1 MWASCFCVVCTVLKL
16 EIPLMVELMVL
27 EASPWLPIIFPSSS
41 TYLLS
46 ASSKRS
52 LPAIV
57 LITNIRVSEVTK
69 RLEGNIEKLAG
80 E

>member
-1 MWASCFCVVCTVLKL
+1 
-16 EIPLMVELMVL
+16 MVL